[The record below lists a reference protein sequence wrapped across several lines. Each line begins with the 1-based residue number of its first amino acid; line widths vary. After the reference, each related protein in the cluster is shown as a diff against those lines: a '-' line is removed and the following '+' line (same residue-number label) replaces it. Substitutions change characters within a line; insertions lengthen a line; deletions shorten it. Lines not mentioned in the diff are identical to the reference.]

1 MPQFDIYPNPGQ
13 KKLDIPYLA
22 VIQNNHISSR
32 TGTSVVIPLRA
43 NSQPVEI
50 IYPLVTVLGVGDFVL
65 SSDEIFTIDNTR
77 LRNPIGAL
85 SVLDRSKIKPA
96 LDKVIGEY

>member
-13 KKLDIPYLA
+13 KKLNIPYLV

-43 NSQPVEI
+43 NSQPAEI
-50 IYPLVTVLGVGDFVL
+50 IYPLVTVPGVGDFVL
-65 SSDEIFTIDNTR
+65 SSDEVFAIDNTR
-77 LRNPIGAL
+77 LRNPIGTL

-96 LDKVIGEY
+96 LGKVIGEY

>member
-13 KKLDIPYLA
+13 KKLDIPYLV

-43 NSQPVEI
+43 NSQPAEI
-50 IYPLVTVLGVGDFVL
+50 IYPLSFPRKLVCQGW
-65 SSDEIFTIDNTR
+65 
-77 LRNPIGAL
+77 P
-85 SVLDRSKIKPA
+85 KIES
-96 LDKVIGEY
+96 LLEGMR

>member
-13 KKLDIPYLA
+13 KKLDIPYLV
-22 VIQNNHISSR
+22 VIQNNHISSQ

-43 NSQPVEI
+43 NSQPAEI
-50 IYPLVTVLGVGDFVL
+50 IYPLVTVPRVGDFVL
-65 SSDEIFTIDNTR
+65 SSDEIFAIDNTR
-77 LRNPIGAL
+77 LRNPIGTL

>member
-13 KKLDIPYLA
+13 KKTEIPFL
-22 VIQNNHISSR
+22 VVVQNNHISSR

-43 NSQPVEI
+43 GEQPTEI
-50 IYPLVTVLGVGDFVL
+50 IYPLIEVPGIGAFVL
-65 SSDEIFTIDNTR
+65 SSDEIFAIDNTR
-77 LRNPIGAL
+77 LRNLVSTL
-85 SVLDRSKIKPA
+85 SFADRSKIRPA

>member
-13 KKLDIPYLA
+13 KKVDIPYLV

-43 NSQPVEI
+43 NSQPAEI
-50 IYPLVTVLGVGDFVL
+50 IYPLVTVPGVGDFVL
-65 SSDEIFTIDNTR
+65 SSDEIFAIDNTR
-77 LRNPIGAL
+77 LRNPAGTL
-85 SVLDRSKIKPA
+85 SLADRSKIRPA
-96 LDKVIGEY
+96 IDKLIGEY

>member
-13 KKLDIPYLA
+13 KKLDIPYLV

-43 NSQPVEI
+43 NSQPTEI
-50 IYPLVTVLGVGDFVL
+50 IYPLVAVPGVGAFVL
-65 SSDEIFTIDNTR
+65 SSDEIFAIDNTR
-77 LRNPIGAL
+77 LRNPVGAL
-85 SVLDRSKIKPA
+85 SLTDRAKIRPA
-96 LDKVIGEY
+96 IDKVIGEY

>member
-13 KKLDIPYLA
+13 KKLDIPYLV
-22 VIQNNHISSR
+22 VIQNNHISRR

-43 NSQPVEI
+43 NSQPAEI
-50 IYPLVTVLGVGDFVL
+50 IYPLVTVPGVGDFVL
-65 SSDEIFTIDNTR
+65 SSDEIFAIDNTR

-85 SVLDRSKIKPA
+85 SVLDHSKIKPA

>member
-13 KKLDIPYLA
+13 KKLDIPYLV

-43 NSQPVEI
+43 NSQPAEI
-50 IYPLVTVLGVGDFVL
+50 IYPLVTVPGVGDLVL
-65 SSDEIFTIDNTR
+65 SSDEIFAIDNTR
-77 LRNPIGAL
+77 LRNPVGTL
-85 SVLDRSKIKPA
+85 SLADRGKIKPA

>member
-13 KKLDIPYLA
+13 KKLDIPYLV

-43 NSQPVEI
+43 NSQPTEI
-50 IYPLVTVLGVGDFVL
+50 IYPLVTVPGVGDFVL

>member
-1 MPQFDIYPNPGQ
+1 MPQFAIYPNPGQ
-13 KKLDIPYLA
+13 KKLDIPYLV

-43 NSQPVEI
+43 NSQPAEI
-50 IYPLVTVLGVGDFVL
+50 IYPLVTVPRVGDFVL
-65 SSDEIFTIDNTR
+65 SSDEIFAIDNTR
-77 LRNPIGAL
+77 LRNPIGTL

>member
-1 MPQFDIYPNPGQ
+1 MPQFDIYANPGQ
-13 KKLDIPYLA
+13 KKLDIPYLV
-22 VIQNNHISSR
+22 VIQNNHISRR

-43 NSQPVEI
+43 NSQPAEI
-50 IYPLVTVLGVGDFVL
+50 IYPLVTVPGVGDFVL
-65 SSDEIFTIDNTR
+65 SSDEIFAIDNTR
-77 LRNPIGAL
+77 LRNPIGVL

>member
-13 KKLDIPYLA
+13 KKLDIPYLV

-43 NSQPVEI
+43 NSQPTEI
-50 IYPLVTVLGVGDFVL
+50 IYPLVAVPGVGAFVL
-65 SSDEIFTIDNTR
+65 SSDEIFAIDIDPPAHER
-77 LRNPIGAL
+77 LAFL
-85 SVLDRSKIKPA
+85 
-96 LDKVIGEY
+96 E

>member
-13 KKLDIPYLA
+13 KHLDIPYLV

-43 NSQPVEI
+43 NSQPAEI
-50 IYPLVTVLGVGDFVL
+50 IYPLVTVPGVGDLVL
-65 SSDEIFTIDNTR
+65 SSDEIFAIDNTR
-77 LRNPIGAL
+77 LRNPAGTL
-85 SVLDRSKIKPA
+85 SLADRSKIRPA
-96 LDKVIGEY
+96 IDKVIGEY

>member
-13 KKLDIPYLA
+13 KKLDIPYLV

-43 NSQPVEI
+43 NSQPAEI
-50 IYPLVTVLGVGDFVL
+50 IYPLVTVPRVGDFVL
-65 SSDEIFTIDNTR
+65 SSDEIFAIDNTR
-77 LRNPIGAL
+77 LRIPIGTL
-85 SVLDRSKIKPA
+85 SVPDRSKIKPA

>member
-13 KKLDIPYLA
+13 KKLDIPYLIA
-22 VIQNNHISSR
+22 VQNNYISSR
-32 TGTSVVIPLRA
+32 TGTSGVVPLRA
-43 NSQPVEI
+43 NSQPAEI

-65 SSDEIFTIDNTR
+65 SSDEIFAIDNAR
-77 LRNPIGAL
+77 LRNPAGTL
-85 SVLDRSKIKPA
+85 SVFDRGKIKPA

>member
-13 KKLDIPYLA
+13 KNLDIPYLV

-43 NSQPVEI
+43 NSQPAEI
-50 IYPLVTVLGVGDFVL
+50 IYPLVTVPGVGDFVL
-65 SSDEIFTIDNTR
+65 SSDEIFAIDNAR
-77 LRNPIGAL
+77 LRNPVGTL
-85 SVLDRSKIKPA
+85 SLADRGKIKPA